1 MALLLAQP
9 VLAQDAKPASG
20 TDTTIVELQTN
31 RAPVIDPGPLPEI
44 KREVSITGTHSV
56 SGQVLYKTP
65 VPNITNTLY
74 GYLPGLTVKQGS
86 GEPGYDDAILYFRGR
101 GYLENDKMVI
111 YVDGFQTTPSFFS
124 YISASE
130 IESIAVLKDPVT
142 LATFGMKGSNGVLW
156 VVTKRGYAGKRKVQV
171 QLVSGIQQP
180 IRITKPYGAYDYAR
194 FYNQAVSNDNYAL
207 NGYKYQYTPFY
218 TDAQLEAYQNGTG
231 TNIDWYDQ
239 VLKKNGFYSDANVVF
254 SGGGNDTKYA
264 LILDY
269 MRQRGLYDIATNAST
284 SNAQIQRFNI
294 RSNLDF
300 NFFKIFEAK
309 VDLGGRIEDR
319 RYPNFNGPSLWTNMA
334 RYPANIYPV
343 NDPATGAWSGT
354 TLFPHN
360 PVASIK
366 ALGWASTH
374 DRTLQANFNLKQ
386 KLDFITPGLFLNE
399 AVSFNTWTRTSAS
412 KTATYARFFNG
423 VQTTTDKTTDITA
436 NGALPVDQFDWKQ
449 ITLTAGYN
457 RTIGLHAFSGAVNF
471 LHSNFMTDAG
481 INNPGQN
488 TGNNIFYHFQ
498 NINARAHYTYNDRYI
513 LELAVG
519 GTGSDNF
526 ASGNRWGFYPAIAA
540 GWILSKESFLAN
552 NKWVNYLKV
561 RAGAGLSANDYS
573 PRGRYLYQQYF
584 TGNGNF
590 YTGNSS
596 LTANSG
602 IIQSYA
608 ANPDI
613 FAEKSM
619 KYNLGAEATLFKQL
633 AVTLDVFRDNRTDI
647 VIQNNDLMAVYGG
660 IPPYVN
666 AGKITYKGFEAS
678 AAYNGKAG
686 AFTYTAG
693 AMVAYVKNKIINQ
706 SEVPPVN
713 DFNKTTGLALNTPM
727 GLIADGFYDITDF
740 NADGTLK
747 AGIPVPSFGAVQPG
761 DLKYKDLDNNNR
773 VDQADITKMG
783 NPDVPSLTYS
793 FNLGVSYK
801 GFDCTALFQ
810 GASGNSI
817 STLNG
822 AWVAFVNNTNVYPM
836 AGNAWAYYPDQGID
850 TRAGADY
857 PRLTTRAN
865 DNNYRSSTFWMK
877 KGNFLRL
884 RNAEL
889 GYSLPA
895 SALKIVHLDKLRL
908 YVSAVNVITWSYV
921 GKHYDI
927 DPETPTGYPGLKSFN
942 AGITLT
948 F

>member
-1 MALLLAQP
+1 MSRL
-9 VLAQDAKPASG
+9 
-20 TDTTIVELQTN
+20 
-31 RAPVIDPGPLPEI
+31 
-44 KREVSITGTHSV
+44 
-56 SGQVLYKTP
+56 
-65 VPNITNTLY
+65 
-74 GYLPGLTVKQGS
+74 
-86 GEPGYDDAILYFRGR
+86 
-101 GYLENDKMVI
+101 
-111 YVDGFQTTPSFFS
+111 
-124 YISASE
+124 
-130 IESIAVLKDPVT
+130 
-142 LATFGMKGSNGVLW
+142 
-156 VVTKRGYAGKRKVQV
+156 
-171 QLVSGIQQP
+171 
-180 IRITKPYGAYDYAR
+180 
-194 FYNQAVSNDNYAL
+194 
-207 NGYKYQYTPFY
+207 
-218 TDAQLEAYQNGTG
+218 
-231 TNIDWYDQ
+231 
-239 VLKKNGFYSDANVVF
+239 
-254 SGGGNDTKYA
+254 
-264 LILDY
+264 
-269 MRQRGLYDIATNAST
+269 
-284 SNAQIQRFNI
+284 
-294 RSNLDF
+294 
-300 NFFKIFEAK
+300 
-309 VDLGGRIEDR
+309 
-319 RYPNFNGPSLWTNMA
+319 
-334 RYPANIYPV
+334 PV
-343 NDPATGAWSGT
+343 NVFPVKDPATGNWSGT
-354 TLFPHN
+354 TNFPIN
-360 PVASIK
+360 PVASIN

-386 KLDFITPGLFLNE
+386 KLDFITSGLFLNE

-412 KTATYARFFNG
+412 KTANYARFFNG
-423 VQTTTDKTTDITA
+423 VQTTTDKPSDITA

-471 LHSNFMTDAG
+471 LQSNFITDAG

-526 ASGNRWGFYPAIAA
+526 APGNRWGFYPALAA
-540 GWILSKESFLAN
+540 GWIISKESFLAN
-552 NKWVNYLKV
+552 NKWVNYLKL

-573 PRGRYLYQQYF
+573 PRGRYLFQQYF

-619 KYNLGAEATLFKQL
+619 KYNLGAEATLFNRL
-633 AVTLDVFRDNRTDI
+633 AITLDVFRDNRTDI

-660 IPPYVN
+660 IPPYIN
-666 AGKITYKGFEAS
+666 AGEVTYKGFEAS
-678 AAYNGKAG
+678 AAWNGKAG
-686 AFTYTAG
+686 DFTYTAG
-693 AMVAYVKNKIINQ
+693 AMVSYVKNKINYL

-713 DFNKTTGLALNTPM
+713 DFNKFTGRPLNTPM

-747 AGIPVPSFGAVQPG
+747 AGMPVPSFGAIQPG

-773 VDQADITKMG
+773 VDQADITKIG
-783 NPDVPSLTYS
+783 NPDLPSLTYS
-793 FNLGVSYK
+793 FNLGVSYR

-822 AWVAFVNNTNVYPM
+822 AGVAFVNNTNVYPM

-877 KGNFLRL
+877 KGNFVRL

-895 SALKIVHLDKLRL
+895 SALKTLHLEKLRL
-908 YVSAVNVITWSYV
+908 YVSAVNAITWSYV

-927 DPETPTGYPGLKSFN
+927 DPETPTGYPGLE
-942 AGITLT
+942 IL
-948 F
+948 